1 MVESVVIITDQ
12 SPTGKN
18 SAAEA
23 IRIGSGFVAL
33 GEIINCQIVLTGD
46 AVYLLNK
53 SAKPTVVGMDP
64 VDEAIEMAD
73 LSDLELYVLD
83 KSLKDAGLTVEDL
96 IEYENLKVINIDELI
111 DLIEQADTC
120 FRF

>member
-1 MVESVVIITDQ
+1 MVESVVIITER
-12 SPTGKN
+12 SSVGSN

-33 GEIINCQIVLTGD
+33 GEFIDCKVVFTGD
-46 AVYLLNK
+46 SVYLLNK
-53 SAKPTVVGMDP
+53 NADPTAVGVDP
-64 VDEAIEMAD
+64 VDEVIEMAD

-83 KSLKDAGLTVEDL
+83 SALEDAGLTNEELV
-96 IEYENLKVINIDELI
+96 EYENLKIVSLDEIVELI
-111 DLIEQADTC
+111 DQADTC

>member
-1 MVESVVIITDQ
+1 MVESVVIIADQ

-33 GEIINCQIVLTGD
+33 GEFINCQIVLTGD
-46 AVYLLNK
+46 AIYLLNK
-53 SAKPTVVGMDP
+53 NATPTVVGMDP
-64 VDEAIEMAD
+64 VDEFIEIAD

-83 KSLKDAGLTVEDL
+83 KSLKDAGLAIEDL

>member
-1 MVESVVIITDQ
+1 MVESVVIIVDQ

-83 KSLKDAGLTVEDL
+83 KSLKDASLTVEDL

>member
-12 SPTGKN
+12 SPMGKN
-18 SAAEA
+18 SALEA

-33 GEIINCQIVLTGD
+33 GEYINCQIVFTGD

-53 SAKPTVVGMDP
+53 NAKPEAIGMDP
-64 VDEAIEMAD
+64 LDEVMEIAD
-73 LSDLELYVLD
+73 LSDLELYVVDQALQ
-83 KSLKDAGLTVEDL
+83 DAGMSADDL
-96 IEYENLKVINIDELI
+96 VEYENLKIITIDEVV
-111 DLIEQADTC
+111 DLIENADTS

>member
-12 SPTGKN
+12 SPIGKN
-18 SAAEA
+18 SALEA
-23 IRIGSGFVAL
+23 VRIGSGFVAL
-33 GEIINCQIVLTGD
+33 GEYVNCQIIFTGD

-53 SAKPTVVGMDP
+53 NANPEAVGMDSF
-64 VDEAIEMAD
+64 DEVMEIAD

-83 KSLKDAGLTVEDL
+83 QALQDAGMSTDDL
-96 IEYENLKVINIDELI
+96 VEYENLKVITVDEVV
-111 DLIEQADTC
+111 DLIENADTS

>member
-1 MVESVVIITDQ
+1 MVESVLIISDQ
-12 SPTGKN
+12 SPIGKN

-33 GEIINCQIVLTGD
+33 GEYVDCKIVFMGD

-53 SAKPTVVGMDP
+53 NATPEAVGLDNL
-64 VDEAIEMAD
+64 DEVLEMAD
-73 LSDLELYVLD
+73 LSDLELYIIDTALF
-83 KSLKDAGLTVEDL
+83 DAGLTKEDL
-96 IEYENLKVINIDELI
+96 IDYENLKIINIDELAN
-111 DLIEQADTC
+111 LIEDAQTC

>member
-12 SPTGKN
+12 SPVGKN

-33 GEIINCQIVLTGD
+33 GEYIKCQVIFTGD

-53 SAKPTVVGMDP
+53 NAVPNALGMDAN
-64 VDEAIEMAD
+64 DEVLEIAE
-73 LSDLELYVLD
+73 LSDLELYIID
-83 KSLKDAGLTVEDL
+83 TDLKNAGMTEDDL
-96 IEYENLKVINIDELI
+96 IEYESLKIITVGELSDLI
-111 DLIEQADTC
+111 DQADVC